1 MNDLENAA
9 FLRARVE
16 ALTEEKQAALS
27 VLEAAINVGNYAV
40 NMERNDP
47 REILATCAERIESF
61 LRFIVMGFY
70 LFDDAGLEFENVVCL
85 PEKKHAFLENE
96 LNGVIDDGTVSWAL
110 GRNKPVIV
118 TGASS
123 HSVLLH
129 SLSSEGRPIGFFMG
143 VLWDDPENIL
153 ELSLA
158 FLTVLLNSI
167 GGVLQNAE
175 LYGTIKSLNQ
185 DLSNKVKI
193 LEQSEK
199 ELYAYRHQL
208 EKMVEERTRELAQ
221 ANKELEASIQRA
233 NILAAEAESAN
244 RAKSEF
250 LANMSHE
257 IRTPLNGII
266 GMAEL
271 LQDSPLD
278 SRDMERVK
286 IILSSATALLDLLN
300 DILDFSKIEAK
311 RLDIRK
317 EPFDL
322 AELVNGVVQLF
333 APRAFSK
340 GLMFY
345 SRIDPALSSHYV
357 GDAGRIR
364 QILANLVGNAVK
376 FTDEGHV
383 FVEVTQKEEFLSF
396 QIRDTGIGIA
406 EEDLPRV
413 FEKFSQANSPV
424 SAGKGGTGLGLTI
437 TRMLAELMGG
447 EITLESE
454 INRGSSFTVLLK
466 LSPDEESPASPPEVL
481 KDRRLLFICPD
492 AILAPLFCEQIRA
505 LGAKVVWYASVTET
519 LTGAPFEEPFHG
531 VVLSESSEKHSL
543 DLSEDFKEFLDS
555 LGGIPRILLL
565 PMYVKARLPGEIRHA
580 TEMYFPFTPSVL
592 GRKMEEIFGT
602 HSAKSVRFPKREAAD
617 PLRNPF
623 EKSCRFLI
631 VEDNKVNQVVAKGM
645 LRKII
650 PSAEIVVTENGREA
664 ILTLEKDRDFDLI
677 FMDCSMPIMDG
688 FEASRAFREMESSWD
703 EKGHIPI
710 IAMTAYA
717 FAEDIQRC
725 LDAGMDAHLAK
736 PLRKEAV
743 AKTLRLFM
751 GEEFCLRE
759 SVLEVT
765 E

>member
-16 ALTEEKQAALS
+16 ALTEERQAALS
-27 VLEAAINVGNYAV
+27 VLEAAVNVGNYAV

-70 LFDDAGLEFENVVCL
+70 LFDDAGLEFENVICL
-85 PEKKHAFLENE
+85 PEKKHAFLETE
-96 LNGVIDDGTVSWAL
+96 LNLVIDDGTVSWAL

-129 SLSSEGRPIGFFMG
+129 SLSAEGRPLGFFMG

-158 FLTVLLNSI
+158 FLTVILNST
-167 GGVLQNAE
+167 GSVLQNAD
-175 LYGTIKSLNQ
+175 LYKTINKLNQ

-266 GMAEL
+266 GMGEF
-271 LQDSPLD
+271 LQDSRLEP
-278 SRDMERVK
+278 RDMERVK

-317 EPFDL
+317 EPFNL
-322 AELVNGVVQLF
+322 ADLVNGVVQLF

-345 SRIDPALSSHYV
+345 SRLDPSLPSYYV

-383 FVEVTQKEEFLSF
+383 FVEVTQKEDLLSF

-406 EEDLPRV
+406 EEDIPKI
-413 FEKFSQANSPV
+413 FEKFGQANIPA
-424 SAGKGGTGLGLTI
+424 SASKGGTGLGLTI

-447 EITLESE
+447 DVLVESE
-454 INRGSSFTVLLK
+454 VDRGSSFTVLLK
-466 LSPDEESPASPPEVL
+466 LFPDENALSRVTSVL
-481 KDRRLLFICPD
+481 ENRKILFVCSD
-492 AILAPLFCEQIRA
+492 TVLAPLFCEHLRA
-505 LGAKVVWYASVTET
+505 LGAEVCWYTSTTET
-519 LTGAPFEEPFHG
+519 LMKAPFEDPFHG
-531 VVLSESSEKHSL
+531 VVLGESVEEHPL
-543 DLSEDFKEFLDS
+543 DLSEDFRDFLSS

-565 PMYVKARLPGEIRHA
+565 PMYIKTRLPGEIRSA
-580 TEMYFPFTPSVL
+580 SEIYFPFTLPTL
-592 GRKMEEIFGT
+592 HTKMEEIFGT
-602 HSAKSVRFPKREAAD
+602 FSSKKSRFSEGERAD
-617 PLRNPF
+617 SSWGF
-623 EKSCRFLI
+623 HEKSCRFLL

-645 LRKII
+645 LRKIL
-650 PSAEIVVTENGREA
+650 PSAEVVITENGREA
-664 ILTLEKDRDFDLI
+664 ILLLETDRDFDLI

-688 FEASRAFREMESSWD
+688 FETSRVFREMESSSK
-703 EKGHIPI
+703 EKKHIPI

-717 FAEDIQRC
+717 FAEDVQKC
-725 LDAGMDAHLAK
+725 LDAGMDAHIAK
-736 PLRKEAV
+736 PLRREAV
-743 AKTLRLFM
+743 AKTLRVFL

-759 SVLEVT
+759 SVLEVA